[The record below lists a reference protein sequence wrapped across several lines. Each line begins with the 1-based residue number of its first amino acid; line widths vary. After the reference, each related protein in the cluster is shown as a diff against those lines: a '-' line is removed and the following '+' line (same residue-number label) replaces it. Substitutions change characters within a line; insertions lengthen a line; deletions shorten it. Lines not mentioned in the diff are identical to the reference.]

1 MLQGVTSSVYPA
13 ESLGDFVQTL
23 FLHGGTDQAALRH
36 KLALF
41 LYCLLDR
48 QGGAAGQK
56 LSLASFRYT
65 TQQHASCL
73 RVVVGAFGRTPSGG
87 AVDG

>member
-1 MLQGVTSSVYPA
+1 MLQAVTSSVYPPEHLA
-13 ESLGDFVQTL
+13 DFVQTL
-23 FLHGGTDQAALRH
+23 FLHGDTSQAALRH

-56 LSLASFRYT
+56 LNLASFRY
-65 TQQHASCL
+65 HM
-73 RVVVGAFGRTPSGG
+73 
-87 AVDG
+87 